1 MARRLAAI
9 LAYDVVGYS
18 LALGRDE
25 ASTLDTLKN
34 NRTNVIDPQ
43 AELHGGRTIK
53 LMGDGALME
62 FASAVDA
69 VSFAVAMQRSL
80 AERKKELPEEQSLDY
95 RIGINI
101 GDVIVAGDDVYGDGI
116 NVAARLEGLAN
127 PEGIT
132 IHQNVR
138 DQLRGKLDL
147 DFEDLGEV
155 EVKNIEQPVR
165 AFNIVLNEK
174 ATTLPQR
181 MIDKPET
188 QARRPRSWQA
198 LAGLLVVLMVL
209 GGLVWW
215 QPWSTDF
222 EPVNPADM
230 AQPLPA
236 KPSIAVLALDDL
248 SAGDEK
254 GYLSDA
260 ISEGIITEL
269 SRFSEFFV
277 IARNSSFKYR
287 DTATDVRKIAAELG
301 VHYILEGSQQKNGDA
316 LRVTVQLIDAL
327 VGNHIWAETYD
338 RNIADLFV
346 IQDEIIRAIAS
357 RVGAEI
363 AFSPPPSS
371 DLAKVSALQYH
382 LKAREA
388 IRKWT
393 KEATEQARLLNLE
406 AVKADPT
413 SPFGYIGL
421 TFAYGRQYSTGW
433 TDLDP
438 QVALARAEEAANKAL
453 ELDPNNYDSHYARGW
468 LHSLT
473 GEQEQALARMQR
485 AIELNPS
492 ASNVIAGMSS
502 PLVYVG
508 RYREAVEVLQRAMR
522 LDPKHPDWFYWS
534 LGWAQWFNGE
544 CKAAAASIL
553 SMAKIP
559 IRANRT
565 LASAY
570 VCLGRNEDAKAAI
583 AKLLEKQPDH
593 TISHIREKS
602 QPRYT
607 DKAELERWLDALRM
621 AGLPE

>member
-1 MARRLAAI
+1 
-9 LAYDVVGYS
+9 
-18 LALGRDE
+18 
-25 ASTLDTLKN
+25 
-34 NRTNVIDPQ
+34 
-43 AELHGGRTIK
+43 
-53 LMGDGALME
+53 MGDGTLME
-62 FASAVDA
+62 FASVVDA
-69 VSFAVAMQRSL
+69 VTFAVDVQNAMAKRN
-80 AERKKELPEEQSLDY
+80 AGIPEDRRIVY
-95 RIGINI
+95 RIGINL
-101 GDVIVAGDDVYGDGI
+101 GDIVHKDDDIFGDGS
-116 NVAARLEGLAN
+116 NVAARLETLSEPG
-127 PEGIT
+127 GIC
-132 IHQNVR
+132 ISRSARDQVR
-138 DQLRGKLDL
+138 DKLDL
-147 DFEDLGEV
+147 TLDDQGEV
-155 EVKNIEQPVR
+155 KVKNIARPVRVFRVFIDDKANVLATPVATAEQPTKVNR
-165 AFNIVLNEK
+165 TPIYAALIAMSLVL
-174 ATTLPQR
+174 A
-181 MIDKPET
+181 
-188 QARRPRSWQA
+188 
-198 LAGLLVVLMVL
+198 AGLA
-209 GGLVWW
+209 WW
-215 QPWSTDF
+215 QPWATDF
-222 EPVNPADM
+222 EPVDPANM

-248 SAGDEK
+248 SSGDEK

-287 DTATDVRKIAAELG
+287 ATATDVRDIATELG
-301 VHYILEGSQQKNGDA
+301 VHYILEGSQQKSGNA

-327 VGNHIWAETYD
+327 AGNHIWAQTYD

-363 AFSPPPSS
+363 AFSPPPRS

-382 LKAREA
+382 LKAREL

-406 AVKADPT
+406 AIKVDPT

-421 TFAYGRQYSTGW
+421 TFAYGRQYSQGW

-438 QVALARAEEAANKAL
+438 KVVLARAKEAANKAL
-453 ELDPNNYDSHYARGW
+453 ELDPNNYDAHYAKGW
-468 LHSLT
+468 LHSQV

-492 ASNVIAGMSS
+492 ASNVIAAMSE

-559 IRANRT
+559 NKANQT
-565 LASAY
+565 LAAAY
-570 VCLGRNEDAKAAI
+570 VCLGRIEDAKAAI
-583 AKLLEKQPDH
+583 AKLLEKDLILRFHKFGQRNSRGTPIRPSWNA
-593 TISHIREKS
+593 ISM
-602 QPRYT
+602 P
-607 DKAELERWLDALRM
+607 
-621 AGLPE
+621 